1 MKANMWKSNWF
12 QPTPSFTSFPCL
24 QSPFFKL
31 NVLPRLWEW
40 HGFFTSVLE
49 ADSIQ
54 LVTLYMAVCSLEPVG
69 EIMYIS
75 HNSTVDSP
83 SPSCKPLSKFMNK
96 ILKMQNCLFPLIP
109 VWDNMAVRN
118 ISIIFWGKVSCEVSL
133 FMIAMVAV
141 LQAEVCL
148 KISIL
153 SFILCCLMP
162 VHSSGSSLAEFYMFT
177 IYLFLRIYTGY
188 FSKLL

>member
-1 MKANMWKSNWF
+1 MAWF
-12 QPTPSFTSFPCL
+12 LHQCTGS
-24 QSPFFKL
+24 
-31 NVLPRLWEW
+31 RL
-40 HGFFTSVLE
+40 HTAGNSV
-49 ADSIQ
+49 
-54 LVTLYMAVCSLEPVG
+54 YMAVCSLEPVG

-75 HNSTVDSP
+75 HNSTVGSS
-83 SPSCKPLSKFMNK
+83 SPSCKPLSRFMNK

-133 FMIAMVAV
+133 LMIAMVAL

-162 VHSSGSSLAEFYMFT
+162 VPSSGSSLAEFYMFT
-177 IYLFLRIYTGY
+177 ICLFLRFYTGY